1 MSEHPVI
8 LLAEDNLGDILLA
21 QRAFRQLNA
30 PYVLNVVKDGD
41 ATIDYLAGQGEYADR
56 DRYPLP
62 ALLLLDLKMP
72 RRSGF
77 EVMEWLQQE
86 PDLELPI
93 VILTTSSEPNEEK
106 RAYNLGAKSYF
117 MKPLTLDT
125 LLKALKFIE
134 KLETDG
140 DLC

>member
-1 MSEHPVI
+1 MTEHLVI
-8 LLAEDNLGDILLA
+8 LLAEDNRSDILLA
-21 QRAFRQLNA
+21 QRAFRQVDV

-41 ATIDYLAGQGEYADR
+41 ATIDYLAGQGEYTDR

-77 EVMEWLQQE
+77 EVMEWLQQQ
-86 PDLELPI
+86 PHLELPI
-93 VILTTSSEPNEEK
+93 VILTTSTDPNEQK
-106 RAYNLGAKSYF
+106 RAYHLGAKSYF
-117 MKPLTLDT
+117 LKPLTFDT

-134 KLETDG
+134 KLEN
-140 DLC
+140 